1 MGEMARV
8 ICGLMNFSSLRFV
21 PSKKKKKKKP
31 DPFVSNVKDHGI
43 LRLNPFFFFCVLKKS
58 KLID

>member
-21 PSKKKKKKKP
+21 PSKKKKKKP

-43 LRLNPFFFFCVLKKS
+43 LRLNPFFLCF
-58 KLID
+58 